1 MNLLNKQKVVF
12 MAAFVALGVAVPQS
26 YAAPQTPAAAESA
39 PTPQRPALPLRVI
52 DKNQFCTR
60 LSQAFTNFATA
71 NGLDRVHTALL
82 STGATAE
89 VVQEFRAG
97 RATDYLKV
105 AAIRNIARLPAV
117 DKDEGYLALSGLIG
131 EAMGVGNNVTLAL
144 STGELRYIPSAQRG
158 VDMVVVARN
167 GATLTP
173 PRAQKVIEIA
183 KGSQIRIHILWVGE
197 NESAQDVEEA
207 RALAWV
213 AANTGGAFANLG
225 GSQND
230 NPCVGKSL

>member
-1 MNLLNKQKVVF
+1 MININRNS
-12 MAAFVALGVAVPQS
+12 MAIAVLALTGLSFSSGATANPQ
-26 YAAPQTPAAAESA
+26 AAPAVEQKSQE
-39 PTPQRPALPLRVI
+39 QRQSLPLRVV
-52 DKNQFCTR
+52 DKAQFCTR
-60 LSQAFTNFATA
+60 LTQSFTNFATS
-71 NGLDRVHTALL
+71 NGLDKMHTALL

-89 VVQEFRAG
+89 VMQEFRAG
-97 RATDYLKV
+97 RATDIMKV
-105 AAIRNIARLPAV
+105 AEIRNIARLPAAE
-117 DKDEGYLALSGLIG
+117 KDEGYLALSGMIG
-131 EAMGVGNNVTLAL
+131 EAMGIGNNITLAL

-183 KGSQIRIHILWVGE
+183 RGSQIKIHILWVGE

-225 GSQND
+225 GSAGE
-230 NPCVGKSL
+230 NPCAGKSL

>member
-1 MNLLNKQKVVF
+1 MNLLNKPKVVF

-26 YAAPQTPAAAESA
+26 YAAPQTPAVAESA
-39 PTPQRPALPLRVI
+39 PAPQRPALPLRVI

-158 VDMVVVARN
+158 
-167 GATLTP
+167 ATLTP

-225 GSQND
+225 GSQNE